1 MCRLGFFLQ
10 YSTFQNMVFVIRE
23 IFFTKAILLFCWAKS
38 IFSWALKIFL
48 ENVSNNLE
56 QQFSD
61 TFADRSNPRSSIV
74 DDSKLRESNNRFF
87 DQSKESSNT
96 FFDQSTNKF
105 FDQSEESN
113 PKFLSEPI
121 NPEDEFNDRIDDQI
135 DFEEEDDEYEAEE
148 RVNSFFFLFYHIL
161 SNKISKFSRIC
172 TVHLVQF
179 VFRQI

>member
-1 MCRLGFFLQ
+1 M
-10 YSTFQNMVFVIRE
+10 
-23 IFFTKAILLFCWAKS
+23 
-38 IFSWALKIFL
+38 
-48 ENVSNNLE
+48 
-56 QQFSD
+56 
-61 TFADRSNPRSSIV
+61 
-74 DDSKLRESNNRFF
+74 RESNNKFF

-96 FFDQSTNKF
+96 FFDQSNNKFFGQTTNKF

-148 RVNSFFFLFYHIL
+148 RVNSFFFLFYNIL
-161 SNKISKFSRIC
+161 SNKISKFKIIC

-179 VFRQI
+179 VFR